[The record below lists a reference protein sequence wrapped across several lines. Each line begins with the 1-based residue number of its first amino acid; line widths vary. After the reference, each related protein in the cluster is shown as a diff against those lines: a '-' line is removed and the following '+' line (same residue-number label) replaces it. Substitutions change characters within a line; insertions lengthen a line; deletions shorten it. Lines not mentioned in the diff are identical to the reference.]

1 MYTVTIRRT
10 FSAAH
15 TITIGGVK
23 ETMHGHNFAVEISL
37 ESMEL
42 DNEGVVVD
50 FRAVKDQAAV
60 ILKELDHSYLN
71 DLVFFRTIPPT
82 SENIAR
88 HIFERM
94 DKAFSSEAAAAV
106 SQVTVWES
114 ESARATYRRGGRG

>member
-15 TITIGGVK
+15 TIAIGGVK
-23 ETMHGHNFAVEISL
+23 EAMHGHNFAVEISL

-42 DNEGVVVD
+42 DGDGVVVD
-50 FRAVKDQAAV
+50 FRTVKNHADIV
-60 ILKELDHSYLN
+60 LKEMDHSYLN
-71 DLVFFRTIPPT
+71 DLTFFKTIPPT

-94 DKAFSSEAAAAV
+94 EKACASQNAV
-106 SQVTVWES
+106 LSQVTVWES
-114 ESARATYRRGGRG
+114 ESARATYRRGNRG